1 MLKANNVL
9 RKLET
14 APEWP
19 TKISQDFSSAIITLL
34 ISPRNAVILSV
45 WQKNFM
51 KELLGRS
58 LEWTE

>member
-19 TKISQDFSSAIITLL
+19 TKISQDFSSAI
-34 ISPRNAVILSV
+34 
-45 WQKNFM
+45 M
-51 KELLGRS
+51 
-58 LEWTE
+58 